1 MLTDA
6 QEILLI
12 KNGEL
17 ALKGL
22 NRNTFESVLLKN
34 LRRRLRSLG
43 EFRLRTAQSTIYI
56 EPVSPDVDLEE
67 AC

>member
-1 MLTDA
+1 MQ

-22 NRNTFESVLLKN
+22 NRNTFEAVLIKN
-34 LRRRLRSLG
+34 LRRRLVPVGKFTIRK
-43 EFRLRTAQSTIYI
+43 AQSTI
-56 EPVSPDVDLEE
+56 
-67 AC
+67 